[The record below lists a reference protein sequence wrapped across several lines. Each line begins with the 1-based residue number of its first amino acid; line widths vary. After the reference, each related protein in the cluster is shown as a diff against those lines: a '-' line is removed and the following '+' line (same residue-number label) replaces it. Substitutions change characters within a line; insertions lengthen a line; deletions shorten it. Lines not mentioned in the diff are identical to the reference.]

1 MSIEISRRNFLKT
14 AAASL
19 ILAGGGGFTGCDS
32 SKDNDTKN
40 PQFVKHGKD
49 DAFTFNDGTKV
60 VFYDVKSSATGK
72 DPYHAITFTF
82 TAPDNA
88 TATLSLSNFAAYV
101 TAPMTCIG
109 IGVSTSRTASDCTPT
124 SVITTSTT
132 IDGTNGTKSKH
143 ILAKFNYVEGTPTFK
158 ITYKGQC
165 IKFKANADSDK
176 ADKPYLS
183 TGIYTDIF

>member
-1 MSIEISRRNFLKT
+1 M
-14 AAASL
+14 
-19 ILAGGGGFTGCDS
+19 TGCDS

-49 DAFTFNDGTKV
+49 DTFTFNDGTKV

-88 TATLSLSNFAAYV
+88 TSTLSLSNFAAYV

-109 IGVSTSRTASDCTPT
+109 INVTSIKPDSTIT
-124 SVITTSTT
+124 SSTT
-132 IDGTNGTKSKH
+132 IQATKSKP

-158 ITYKGQC
+158 ITYNGQC

>member
-1 MSIEISRRNFLKT
+1 M
-14 AAASL
+14 
-19 ILAGGGGFTGCDS
+19 TGCDS

-40 PQFVKHGKD
+40 PPFVKHGKD

-60 VFYDVKSSATGK
+60 VFYGIKSRAKSAEGK
-72 DPYHAITFTF
+72 APYHAITFKF
-82 TAPDNA
+82 TAPDKA
-88 TATLSLSNFAAYV
+88 AATLSPANFTAYV
-101 TAPMTCIG
+101 TASMTCIG
-109 IGVSTSRTASDCTPT
+109 INVTSIRPDSTISS
-124 SVITTSTT
+124 STE
-132 IDGTNGTKSKH
+132 IQAAKSKP

-165 IKFKANADSDK
+165 IKFKANADSNE

>member
-1 MSIEISRRNFLKT
+1 M
-14 AAASL
+14 
-19 ILAGGGGFTGCDS
+19 TGCDS

-60 VFYDVKSSATGK
+60 VFYDVKSSTEVNP
-72 DPYHAITFTF
+72 PYHAITFTF

-88 TATLSLSNFAAYV
+88 DSILSPSNFSAYV
-101 TAPMTCIG
+101 TALMTCIG
-109 IGVSTSRTASDCTPT
+109 IGVSNRKPSDCNP
-124 SVITTSTT
+124 TSTT
-132 IDGTNGTKSKH
+132 TPSTTIQATKSKH

-158 ITYKGQC
+158 ITYNGQC
-165 IKFKANADSDK
+165 IKFKENADSDK
-176 ADKPYLS
+176 NDKPYLS

>member
-1 MSIEISRRNFLKT
+1 MSIEISRRNFLKAT
-14 AAASL
+14 AASL
-19 ILAGGGGFTGCDS
+19 ILVGGGALTGCDS

-60 VFYDVKSSATGK
+60 VFYGVKSSAEGNS
-72 DPYHAITFTF
+72 PYHAITFTF

-88 TATLSLSNFAAYV
+88 TATLSPLNFAAYV
-101 TAPMTCIG
+101 TALMPCIG
-109 IGVSTSRTASDCTPT
+109 INTTAAKPSESNPE
-124 SVITTSTT
+124 SVITSSTT
-132 IDGTNGTKSKH
+132 IKAAQSKP

-158 ITYKGQC
+158 ITYKGQS
-165 IKFKANADSDK
+165 IKFKENADSDK

>member
-1 MSIEISRRNFLKT
+1 MSIEISRRNFLKAT
-14 AAASL
+14 AASL
-19 ILAGGGGFTGCDS
+19 ILVGGGALTGCDS

-60 VFYDVKSSATGK
+60 VFYGVKRCAEGNS
-72 DPYHAITFTF
+72 PYHAITFTF

-88 TATLSLSNFAAYV
+88 TATLSPLNFAAYV
-101 TAPMTCIG
+101 TALMPCIG
-109 IGVSTSRTASDCTPT
+109 INTTAAKPSESNPE
-124 SVITTSTT
+124 SVITSSTT
-132 IDGTNGTKSKH
+132 IQAARSRH

-158 ITYKGQC
+158 ITYNGQS
-165 IKFKANADSDK
+165 IKFKVNADSDK

>member
-19 ILAGGGGFTGCDS
+19 ILVGGGILTGCDS

-40 PQFVKHGKD
+40 PEFVKHGKD
-49 DAFTFNDGTKV
+49 DAFTFSDGTKV
-60 VFYDVKSSATGK
+60 VFYGVQSNAAENP
-72 DPYHAITFTF
+72 PYHAITFTF
-82 TAPDNA
+82 TAPDKA
-88 TATLSLSNFAAYV
+88 SAVLSPANFTAYV

-109 IGVSTSRTASDCTPT
+109 INVTAQKASESNPISTISS
-124 SVITTSTT
+124 STE
-132 IDGTNGTKSKH
+132 IKATKSKP

-165 IKFKANADSDK
+165 IKFKANADRDN

>member
-19 ILAGGGGFTGCDS
+19 ILAGGGVLTGCDS

-40 PQFVKHGKD
+40 PPFVKHGKD

-60 VFYDVKSSATGK
+60 VFYGIKSRAKSAEGK
-72 DPYHAITFTF
+72 APYHAITFTF
-82 TAPDNA
+82 TAPASADSI
-88 TATLSLSNFAAYV
+88 LSPSNFSAYV
-101 TAPMTCIG
+101 TALMTCVG
-109 IGVSTSRTASDCTPT
+109 INTTARTASESNPDSTTTP
-124 SVITTSTT
+124 STT
-132 IDGTNGTKSKH
+132 IQAAKSKP

-176 ADKPYLS
+176 NDKPYLS

>member
-1 MSIEISRRNFLKT
+1 M
-14 AAASL
+14 
-19 ILAGGGGFTGCDS
+19 TGCDS

-40 PQFVKHGKD
+40 PKFVKHGKD

-82 TAPDNA
+82 TAPDKA

-109 IGVSTSRTASDCTPT
+109 INASAQKPSDCTPT

-132 IDGTNGTKSKH
+132 IQANKSKP
-143 ILAKFNYVEGTPTFK
+143 ILAKFNYVEGTPTFRSHTTVSASSSK
-158 ITYKGQC
+158 QMQTATKPISPICLPVSTL
-165 IKFKANADSDK
+165 IFSDFRNCSLP
-176 ADKPYLS
+176 AV
-183 TGIYTDIF
+183 

>member
-19 ILAGGGGFTGCDS
+19 ILAGGGVLTGCDS

-60 VFYDVKSSATGK
+60 VFYDVKRSAEGTS
-72 DPYHAITFTF
+72 PYHAITFTF

-88 TATLSLSNFAAYV
+88 AATLSPSNFSAYV
-101 TAPMTCIG
+101 TALMTCIG
-109 IGVSTSRTASDCTPT
+109 INTTARTASESDPT
-124 SVITTSTT
+124 STITTSTT
-132 IDGTNGTKSKH
+132 IQAAKSKP

-158 ITYKGQC
+158 ITYNGQC

>member
-19 ILAGGGGFTGCDS
+19 ILAGGGVLTGCDS

-60 VFYDVKSSATGK
+60 VFYDVKSSTEVNP
-72 DPYHAITFTF
+72 PYHAITFTF

-88 TATLSLSNFAAYV
+88 TATLSPSNFAAYV

-109 IGVSTSRTASDCTPT
+109 ISRSDRKPSDLNPT
-124 SVITTSTT
+124 STITTSTT
-132 IDGTNGTKSKH
+132 IQAAKFLH

-176 ADKPYLS
+176 NDKPYLS

>member
-19 ILAGGGGFTGCDS
+19 ILAGGGVLTGCDS

-40 PQFVKHGKD
+40 PQFVKHGQD

-60 VFYDVKSSATGK
+60 VFYGVKSRAKSAEGK
-72 DPYHAITFTF
+72 SPYHAITFTF
-82 TAPDNA
+82 TAPDKA
-88 TATLSLSNFAAYV
+88 AATLSPSNFAAYV

-109 IGVSTSRTASDCTPT
+109 INTTARKASESDPDSTTTP
-124 SVITTSTT
+124 STT
-132 IDGTNGTKSKH
+132 IQATKSKP

-158 ITYKGQC
+158 ITYNGQC